1 MFLRRILLLWIF
13 TIFIVGVAIAT
24 ETNDVDETINDID
37 DSLTAIDIALDGND
51 MLQKQLDDPTNATLL
66 SENVKDILTK
76 PMEPL
81 IGDIDNPNPET
92 VKNNVLG
99 SLYFGIVK

>member
-1 MFLRRILLLWIF
+1 
-13 TIFIVGVAIAT
+13 
-24 ETNDVDETINDID
+24 
-37 DSLTAIDIALDGND
+37 
-51 MLQKQLDDPTNATLL
+51 MLQKQLGDPTNATLL